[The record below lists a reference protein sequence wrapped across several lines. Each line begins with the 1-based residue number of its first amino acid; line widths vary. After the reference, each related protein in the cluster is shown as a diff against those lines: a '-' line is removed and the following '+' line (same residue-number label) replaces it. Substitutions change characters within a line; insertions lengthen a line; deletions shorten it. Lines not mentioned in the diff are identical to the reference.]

1 MDRQVAE
8 VFDSYVYQRG
18 VVDGRYSF
26 SSAVGLFKSAVGL
39 ILVLGSNYLSKKVT
53 DETIY

>member
-1 MDRQVAE
+1 MVCTPCELPAAMLLRRRV
-8 VFDSYVYQRG
+8 SLYTVY
-18 VVDGRYSF
+18 
-26 SSAVGLFKSAVGL
+26 SSLFKSAVGL